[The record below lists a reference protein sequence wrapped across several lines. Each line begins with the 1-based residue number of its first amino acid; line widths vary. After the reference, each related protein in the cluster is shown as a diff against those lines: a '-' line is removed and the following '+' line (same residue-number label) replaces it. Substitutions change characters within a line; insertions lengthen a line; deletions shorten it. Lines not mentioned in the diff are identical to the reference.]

1 MRVDSMKALKLLI
14 LLLLIAGAAAA
25 LFLPG
30 REGVMGSFVTSLQ
43 GRTKGQRIN
52 AERAAKA
59 LDGATIAPGHTFSFN
74 KTVGP
79 WTPDRGYVLAPVSYD
94 GELIVDWGG
103 GVCQTS
109 TALYN
114 AALVAGLE
122 VVERHRHNWAPGY
135 VPPGR
140 DAAVA
145 QYTIDLRLRN
155 PFPHLVRLRAVIRG
169 ESIGFEIVG
178 RQAGPLAAVECAPS
192 ATVEPVAVVKYDA
205 SLAPGQR
212 RLITHGRTGMRVDV
226 YRTFLRGKRMGEREL
241 VSHDTYP
248 AMNQIIAVGAR

>member
-1 MRVDSMKALKLLI
+1 MPTMKILKMLIILALLS
-14 LLLLIAGAAAA
+14 GVAAA
-25 LFLPG
+25 LWLPS

-43 GRTKGQRIN
+43 GRTQGQRIN

-59 LDGATIAPGHTFSFN
+59 LDGVVIAPGHTLSFN
-74 KTVGP
+74 KTVGS

-122 VVERHRHNWAPGY
+122 VVERHRHNGAPSY

-155 PFPHLVRLRAVIRG
+155 PFPESVRLKAVIRG
-169 ESIGFEIVG
+169 ESIGFEIIG
-178 RQAGPLAAVECAPS
+178 RDAGPVAEVDCAPS
-192 ATVEPVAVVKYDA
+192 ATVEPVAVVKYDDR
-205 SLAPGQR
+205 LAPGQR
-212 RLITHGRTGMRVDV
+212 RLITHGRPGMRVAV
-226 YRTFLRGKRMGEREL
+226 HRSFLLGERAGEREL

-248 AMNQIIAVGAR
+248 AMNQVIAVGTR

>member
-1 MRVDSMKALKLLI
+1 MKALRLLI

-25 LFLPG
+25 LWLPS
-30 REGVMGSFVTSLQ
+30 RERVVGSYVTSLQ

-59 LDGATIAPGHTFSFN
+59 LDGVVIAPGHVFSFN
-74 KTVGP
+74 KTVGS

-109 TALYN
+109 TTLYN

-122 VVERHRHNWAPGY
+122 VVERHRHTWAPSY
-135 VPPGR
+135 IPPGR

-145 QYTIDLRLRN
+145 QYTTDLRLRN
-155 PFPHLVRLRAVIRG
+155 PFPTPVRLKADIREG
-169 ESIGFEIVG
+169 SIGFEIIG
-178 RQAGPLAAVECAPS
+178 SQAGPLATVECEPS
-192 ATVEPVAVVKYDA
+192 ATVEPVAVVKYDGR
-205 SLAPGQR
+205 LAPGQR
-212 RLITHGRTGMRVDV
+212 RLITHGRPGMRVDV
-226 YRTFLRGKRMGEREL
+226 FRTYLRGKRAGEREL
-241 VSHDTYP
+241 LSHDMYP
-248 AMNQIIAVGAR
+248 AMNQVVAVGIK